1 MCAPALASGQIVANP
16 NRRPGFNETT
26 FISPQ
31 QYAQTPQ
38 GMQERITELES
49 RPAPTPAPAQTITPE
64 QQQLISSGARLG
76 TITQGQAAVKTA
88 SNAQRTPKRVA
99 PIRSSLSTTY
109 GSRQFT
115 PSGESTGL
123 NVPQ

>member
-49 RPAPTPAPAQTITPE
+49 RPAPAPTAAPLTAE

-88 SNAQRTPKRVA
+88 STAQRTPKRVA

-109 GSRQFT
+109 GTRQFT